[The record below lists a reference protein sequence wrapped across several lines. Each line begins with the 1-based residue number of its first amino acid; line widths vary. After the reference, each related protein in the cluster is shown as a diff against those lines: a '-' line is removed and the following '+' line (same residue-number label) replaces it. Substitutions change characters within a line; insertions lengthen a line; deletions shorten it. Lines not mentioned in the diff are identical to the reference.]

1 MKTILLAA
9 AIAAISIATAQAQ
22 TYRTYGTGFGGATTY
37 GPNGFSAQTYGDG
50 FGGSTT
56 YGPNG
61 SSARTYADGFGGTTT
76 YVQPGFSRRG
86 W

>member
-22 TYRTYGTGFGGATTY
+22 TYRSYGNGFGGA
-37 GPNGFSAQTYGDG
+37 
-50 FGGSTT
+50 TT